1 VVKCLDGDVLCRSSA
16 HKEGSLFEKLLP
28 VQIFIQEEAC
38 IGRNEL
44 VGSGS
49 DKEQELFV
57 GIMICSAGELTRLF
71 FRFSA
76 FNICVR

>member
-16 HKEGSLFEKLLP
+16 HKEGSLFGKLLP
-28 VQIFIQEEAC
+28 VQILIEEAC

-49 DKEQELFV
+49 DKEEELFV
-57 GIMICSAGELTRLF
+57 EIMICSAGEVAHLD
-71 FRFSA
+71 FRFSDS
-76 FNICVR
+76 NICVC